1 MANSIEISPNLTLIE
16 VPLDIYI
23 CIEIQ
28 CGVVWSS
35 HKHIVQPMM
44 GNKNLYLISLEGI
57 KTNIKTDQTIE
68 EWVWYRAAASIDR
81 SIGYCRV
88 D

>member
-28 CGVVWSS
+28 CGVVLAS
-35 HKHIVQPMM
+35 HKHIAQPMM

-68 EWVWYRAAASIDR
+68 E
-81 SIGYCRV
+81 
-88 D
+88 